1 MVRQARSWIG
11 RREADGTHRVIIDVY
26 NSIVPLP
33 RGYRMRYTDP
43 WCAAFVSAVAQ
54 VWGLTGIVFPECAC
68 DPMIALYKAAGR
80 WMEDD
85 GYVPRPGDLI
95 FYDWQDTGVG
105 DNSGSADHVGLV
117 AEVEGRRIRLIEG
130 NCGDAVCYQVREI
143 DGLYIRGYGLP
154 DYASLAEEGEE
165 DPSTHS
171 GGPAQ
176 DDSESGGLAQGSN
189 GGFSQESGTAGAG
202 SCQLTLPLLRQGDR
216 GGCVQAAQ
224 ALLILRGCGVGADG
238 ADGDFGPNTRAA
250 VLRFQAKKGLDRDG
264 IVGPVTWSA
273 LLRG

>member
-1 MVRQARSWIG
+1 MTGTEWRERMVRQARSWIG

-154 DYASLAEEGEE
+154 DYASLADGEDAAE
-165 DPSTHS
+165 PDAEPEQ
-171 GGPAQ
+171 PAGCSVELPQ
-176 DDSESGGLAQGSN
+176 LQLGDKGS
-189 GGFSQESGTAGAG
+189 
-202 SCQLTLPLLRQGDR
+202 
-216 GGCVQAAQ
+216 CVQAAQ

>member
-1 MVRQARSWIG
+1 MVRQAASWVG

-26 NSIVPLP
+26 NSIDPLP
-33 RGYRMRYTDP
+33 RGYRMSYTDP

-54 VWGLTGIVFPECAC
+54 VWGLTKIVFPECAC

-85 GYVPRPGDLI
+85 GYVPRPGDLL
-95 FYDWQDTGVG
+95 FYDWQDTGLG
-105 DNSGSADHVGLV
+105 DNSGSTDHVGLV
-117 AEVEGRRIRLIEG
+117 AEVEGRQIRLIEG
-130 NCGDAVCYQVREI
+130 NCGDAVRYQVREI

-165 DPSTHS
+165 EPSPRPD
-171 GGPAQ
+171 GPAQ
-176 DDSESGGLAQGSN
+176 DGDAGPGPAPN
-189 GGFSQESGTAGAG
+189 GDGASQDKGTAGAG
-202 SCQLTLPLLRQGDR
+202 GCRLTLPLLRQGDR
-216 GGCVQAAQ
+216 GGCVQAVQ
-224 ALLILRGCGVGADG
+224 ALLILRGCGVGPDG

-250 VLRFQAKKGLDRDG
+250 VLRFQAKKGLERDG
-264 IVGPVTWSA
+264 VVGPVTWNA

>member
-95 FYDWQDTGVG
+95 FYDWQDTGLG

-130 NCGDAVCYQVREI
+130 NCGDAVCYQVREV
-143 DGLYIRGYGLP
+143 DGLYIRGFGLP
-154 DYASLAEEGEE
+154 DYASLADREEEPE
-165 DPSTHS
+165 PETTP
-171 GGPAQ
+171 PAGC
-176 DDSESGGLAQGSN
+176 SVELP
-189 GGFSQESGTAGAG
+189 
-202 SCQLTLPLLRQGDR
+202 QLQLGDK

-224 ALLILRGCGVGADG
+224 SLLILRGCGVGPDG
-238 ADGDFGPNTRAA
+238 ADGGFGLNTRAA
-250 VLRFQAKKGLDRDG
+250 VLRFQAKKSLDRDG
-264 IVGPVTWSA
+264 IVGPMTWAA